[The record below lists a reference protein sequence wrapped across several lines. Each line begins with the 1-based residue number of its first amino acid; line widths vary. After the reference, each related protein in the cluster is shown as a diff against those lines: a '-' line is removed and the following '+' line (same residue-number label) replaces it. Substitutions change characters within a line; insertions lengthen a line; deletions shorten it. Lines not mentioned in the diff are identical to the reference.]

1 MPINVNLSPD
11 RGMPSTT
18 LMNRGDGMIL
28 RNIANYAFP
37 GRINSNTKYYGH
49 EDRNQLEINGG
60 QSLNLIYDYLL
71 ENNEVKPLGN
81 KSIKIYINLGDESDE
96 IDLVSS
102 SSDSDVSLPPEG
114 MKKKRKSRK
123 SKTKR
128 KSRKSK
134 TKRKSKKS
142 KKSRKSKRNKSKR
155 KSKRK

>member
-11 RGMPSTT
+11 RGVPSTT

-28 RNIANYAFP
+28 RNIANNAFP

-60 QSLNLIYDYLL
+60 QRLNLIYDYLL
-71 ENNEVKPLGN
+71 ENNEVKPLEN

-128 KSRKSK
+128 KS
-134 TKRKSKKS
+134 KKS
-142 KKSRKSKRNKSKR
+142 KKSKRNKSKR